1 MCKPFAPKLEELQSF
16 IQGDIGIAKS
26 IKEAVMASNLAKIQ
40 DEKVRASFITANE
53 KVDTTNSGLSSLEKT
68 VISSM
73 TESLKPI
80 KELSLAALELFA
92 KAELF
97 IAKVF
102 GGANPAYI
110 AGSFMELFSAIT
122 ETKQAAMPEK
132 ILVGKYD
139 STGKWML
146 SDNSDKGDMFWTD
159 KQWPQIG
166 SLKDLKELRIG
177 KLNVDALDEAD
188 RVSFTEN
195 LASNVSEEWENTK
208 KEGQIINPQLNYP
221 AALRK
226 RFAEINIKIKGV
238 DYTID
243 IENDYTI
250 SKVVKNNNI
259 LIVATIKDSAKDK
272 GPKTFAPN
280 LLRLIPLFFSL
291 VLPVITKKIMP
302 EIQAIKEMLRD
313 IKSFIVTLVTKK
325 LQENFEFMDPAV
337 MSAPAG
343 DPTRDKYYTK
353 DGKFLLAGT
362 SGIELLG
369 FYIGISLDNGI
380 LTPVFKKPADGTPEQ
395 PIIKFVLDFIK
406 APIEFIMGVIKA
418 FTDLIKAF
426 SKPASIPGAIVEF
439 ITFKW
444 LIELISPE
452 KLLEFIGVKNME
464 VPFMGTAVIKK
475 QIVLLKDKIAKVKVE
490 YDEINNKFVKVLNEK
505 RAQIEEIQTDVGVK
519 VQKYKDKYQELNDKL
534 EIIKTDALAQQ
545 QELNAAQSKMRREK
559 LAKVESEMNK
569 LMLEISSVK
578 KKAQDK
584 IKSMLP
590 SQESIDKLRSKIAT
604 YMEQLRSMIGKV
616 LETYK
621 KAIEF
626 LESILNGFVQIPFK
640 LFGLCI
646 EPPKISLG
654 PMVPDLSNLISLPEL
669 NLDIVPIP
677 SIA

>member
-53 KVDTTNSGLSSLEKT
+53 KVDAANSGLSSLEKT

-102 GGANPAYI
+102 GGANPAYV

-188 RVSFTEN
+188 RASFTEN

-221 AALRK
+221 ATLRK

-272 GPKTFAPN
+272 GPRTFAPN
-280 LLRLIPLFFSL
+280 LLRIIPLFFSL

-325 LQENFEFMDPAV
+325 LQENFEFMNPAA
-337 MSAPAG
+337 MSAPVG

-369 FYIGISLDNGI
+369 FYIGISLDNGV

-475 QIVLLKDKIAKVKVE
+475 QIVLLKD
-490 YDEINNKFVKVLNEK
+490 EK
-505 RAQIEEIQTDVGVK
+505 RAQIEETQNDVGVK

-534 EIIKTDALAQQ
+534 EVIKTDALAQQ

-604 YMEQLRSMIGKV
+604 YMEQLSGMIGKV